1 MSVKWGIAVK
11 IITKSTTAC
20 NCVSTVLVVYM
31 LVQRHWC
38 HMLMICVQNEASDT
52 AFVDIP

>member
-1 MSVKWGIAVK
+1 MSVKWGIAVN

-52 AFVDIP
+52 ALVDTP